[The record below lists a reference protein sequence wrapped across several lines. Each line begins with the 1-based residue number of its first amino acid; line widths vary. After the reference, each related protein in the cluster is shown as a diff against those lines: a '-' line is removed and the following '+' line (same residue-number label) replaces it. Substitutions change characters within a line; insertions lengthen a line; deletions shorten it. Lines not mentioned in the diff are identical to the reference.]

1 MVAELAILQN
11 PLWALCQAGLLV
23 LLVFLVRYQNYSRYP
38 HFTAYILLNL
48 GQAIVLLLTYRSW
61 GFLNV
66 TSFQIAWI
74 TQGLTL
80 IARALAIAE
89 LCRRILGGYRGVWA
103 LAWRMLA
110 VCAAVIV
117 SYSFLIANWRW
128 EVAIFAADR
137 GLELAIASLIVLLF
151 VFMRYYGMAVAGPDR
166 ALAVGFCIYSCAIV
180 LNNTFLMK
188 YLFAYS
194 TLWNLVMLF
203 AFLVSL
209 AIWIAALRFPVP
221 ISIRQP
227 ALMDG
232 VLYRQLSPEINLRLR
247 VLNEQLLSIWKP
259 ETPHS

>member
-1 MVAELAILQN
+1 MGAQLAILQN
-11 PLWALCQAGLLV
+11 LLWVLCQVALLV
-23 LLVFLVRYQNYSRYP
+23 LLVFLVRHQNHSRYP
-38 HFTAYILLNL
+38 HFTVYILLNL
-48 GQAIVLLLTYRSW
+48 GQAVALLFTYRSK
-61 GFLNV
+61 GFVTV
-66 TSFQIAWI
+66 TSFRIAWI

-103 LAWRMLA
+103 LAWRILA

-117 SYSFLIANWRW
+117 TYSFLIANWRW

-151 VFMRYYGMAVAGPDR
+151 VFVRYYGMAVAGPDR
-166 ALAVGFCIYSCAIV
+166 ALAAGFCIYSCAIV
-180 LNNTFLMK
+180 LNNTLLMK
-188 YLFAYS
+188 YLSAYS
-194 TLWNLVMLF
+194 VLWNLVMLS

-209 AIWIAALRFPVP
+209 VIWIAALRLPVT
-221 ISIRQP
+221 IATKQL

-247 VLNEQLLSIWKP
+247 VLNEQLLAIWKP
-259 ETPHS
+259 EAPRS